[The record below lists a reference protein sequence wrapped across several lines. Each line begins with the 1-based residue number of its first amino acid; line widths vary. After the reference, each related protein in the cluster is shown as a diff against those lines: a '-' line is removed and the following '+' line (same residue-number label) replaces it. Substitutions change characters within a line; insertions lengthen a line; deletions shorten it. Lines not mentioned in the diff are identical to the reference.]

1 MSITI
6 SFIYLSENFKGEF
19 LNPASDLFGFE
30 ICRKELWGH
39 KILKD
44 LGCKVI
50 PALNEKDLFIVNEE
64 LEAAYED
71 CLIILQNISEISSAS
86 NYSEIFIEIRVN
98 NLLKFVET
106 ALKNKNDL
114 GINIS

>member
-1 MSITI
+1 MSLTV
-6 SFIYLSENFKGEF
+6 SFIYLSENFKDKF
-19 LNPASDLFGFE
+19 LRPENDLFGFE

-39 KILKD
+39 KMLKD

-64 LEAAYED
+64 LELVYRD
-71 CLIILQNISEISSAS
+71 CVIILKNSSAISSAT
-86 NYSEIFIEIRVN
+86 NYSEIFIEFRIN
-98 NLLKFVET
+98 NLLRFVET
-106 ALKNKNDL
+106 AVKNKNYL

>member
-44 LGCKVI
+44 IGCKVI
-50 PALNEKDLFIVNEE
+50 PVLNEKDLFIVHEK
-64 LEAAYED
+64 LEIVYKD
-71 CLIILQNISEISSAS
+71 CLIILKNISEISLTT
-86 NYSEIFIEIRVN
+86 NYSETFIEFRIN